1 MSKIESRLEK
11 LESQVRSMAQHY
23 LWLDTG
29 EDGDAKIADLI
40 ATGCAKAGD
49 EFVLVSWM
57 DAERP

>member
-40 ATGCAKAGD
+40 ASG
-49 EFVLVSWM
+49 LVSTQPNWWHLH
-57 DAERP
+57 PT